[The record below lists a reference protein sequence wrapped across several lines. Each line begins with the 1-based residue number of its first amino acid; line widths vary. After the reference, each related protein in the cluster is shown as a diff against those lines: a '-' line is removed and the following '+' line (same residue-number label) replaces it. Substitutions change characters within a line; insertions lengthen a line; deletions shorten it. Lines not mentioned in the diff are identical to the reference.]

1 MALGIGGVI
10 LVAEAA
16 TTLAHGVFGDGCG
29 GLGRYDGDEAAFEG
43 GYEAGDRHDQQ
54 NWGHGG
60 GWRGF
65 DDGEDW
71 GGGDFAGGDAGW

>member
-29 GLGRYDGDEAAFEG
+29 GLGGYDGDEAAFEG
-43 GYEAGDRHDQQ
+43 GLR
-54 NWGHGG
+54 GG
-60 GWRGF
+60 RPARSAELGTRRWLARF
-65 DDGEDW
+65 RRR
-71 GGGDFAGGDAGW
+71 